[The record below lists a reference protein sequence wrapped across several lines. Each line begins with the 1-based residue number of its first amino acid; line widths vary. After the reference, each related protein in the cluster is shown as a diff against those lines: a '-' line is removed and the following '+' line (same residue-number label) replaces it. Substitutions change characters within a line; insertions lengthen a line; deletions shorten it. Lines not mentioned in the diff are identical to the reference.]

1 MYVEVKPPHNSSVD
15 DCFLCGNS
23 FPRPSECRDCAV
35 PPGLSRTLLSPLL
48 GGPFLI
54 SPRRRQSAT
63 PDTPSRESRCINTIT
78 PPGLGPH
85 RCLRD
90 SYEARS
96 PLGSGLTP
104 CPAGLPANGFSCIST
119 HRVSIRPS
127 HPSLYDVS
135 RLAPTSRLFFPS
147 AHRSRPIVN
156 DFTSARLCLC
166 LGLSIVPLV
175 TSLASVIASPPTL
188 MRDLFLESV

>member
-104 CPAGLPANGFSCIST
+104 YAQPVYPQVGFPVFLLT
-119 HRVSIRPS
+119 EYPYDPLIRRWT
-127 HPSLYDVS
+127 PSLD
-135 RLAPTSRLFFPS
+135 
-147 AHRSRPIVN
+147 SRPPP
-156 DFTSARLCLC
+156 DLCLSRPHTAVD
-166 LGLSIVPLV
+166 LQTTPFPAHPPVSL
-175 TSLASVIASPPTL
+175 TSVR
-188 MRDLFLESV
+188 MV